1 MQNILDLFIED
12 HISLRSDK
20 FSASGAPLWRLHVGQ
35 HVGAWDSVGA
45 PSVLTAIWILCHR
58 CRGCA
63 APLPPATQV
72 HVQIYPLCVHAC
84 AQVHMC
90 VQEYAYMWAHIPIHI
105 CMSVCRYT
113 MYICI
118 HAIRTYMLLYIH
130 VLHTLFT
137 QNTYVHMYI
146 CIHCR
151 SVHRYTDRYR
161 CVYTYVSIKH
171 TSIIYLLYIID
182 KYLQICTYMYMWLY
196 KCICVCVYIQ
206 HTHVFTYV
214 YVNILHIQKYTC
226 VCMYLYMYIYYAQD
240 GYNDIVIQ
248 WYSGIVIQ

>member
-1 MQNILDLFIED
+1 
-12 HISLRSDK
+12 
-20 FSASGAPLWRLHVGQ
+20 
-35 HVGAWDSVGA
+35 
-45 PSVLTAIWILCHR
+45 
-58 CRGCA
+58 
-63 APLPPATQV
+63 
-72 HVQIYPLCVHAC
+72 
-84 AQVHMC
+84 
-90 VQEYAYMWAHIPIHI
+90 MWAHIPIHI

-171 TSIIYLLYIID
+171 TNIIYLLYIID

-206 HTHVFTYV
+206 HRR
-214 YVNILHIQKYTC
+214 IHIC
-226 VCMYLYMYIYYAQD
+226 VCKYITYIEIHLCMYVFIHVYLLCTGWI
-240 GYNDIVIQ
+240 
-248 WYSGIVIQ
+248 

>member
-1 MQNILDLFIED
+1 
-12 HISLRSDK
+12 
-20 FSASGAPLWRLHVGQ
+20 
-35 HVGAWDSVGA
+35 
-45 PSVLTAIWILCHR
+45 
-58 CRGCA
+58 
-63 APLPPATQV
+63 
-72 HVQIYPLCVHAC
+72 
-84 AQVHMC
+84 
-90 VQEYAYMWAHIPIHI
+90 MWAHIPIHI

-113 MYICI
+113 MCICI

-171 TSIIYLLYIID
+171 TNIIYLLYIID

-206 HTHVFTYV
+206 HRR
-214 YVNILHIQKYTC
+214 IHIC
-226 VCMYLYMYIYYAQD
+226 VCKYITYIEIHLCMYVFIHVYLLCTGWI
-240 GYNDIVIQ
+240 
-248 WYSGIVIQ
+248 